1 MAQFI
6 LQSNFKFGEIS
17 PLLFARSDSQIYYN
31 GAKRLR
37 NCLVL
42 PQGGARR
49 RFGTTFTL
57 DLTSIESDY
66 ENYKAFFFVHSD
78 GSKYILLFTP
88 LAISVIYNGSVV
100 ATVVSTYT
108 ASDVQAMDIAQSNE
122 LVFITVGGKSPA
134 ILSRTSAHAG
144 WSLNASPT
152 FTHQPT
158 YDFKQNYD
166 SATFTVYL
174 AGTSTILTD
183 ATNQIGRSVKVTC
196 SLGIFGTNNDYVG
209 GLYFGA
215 GGTIRFTSRID
226 TSNMNGTIIQ
236 TFDSKSAM
244 LDTSLGAGSRII
256 PGQQSVVT
264 EKMFSA
270 TRGWPEKVS
279 FFQNRLW
286 FAKTESL
293 PGVVVGSNFNGFTSG
308 RLNFDDS
315 RTLETSAVSTVLYG
329 RKATLI
335 NHIISYKSLVL
346 FTTSGV
352 YSTSLDLLEPIT
364 PLNVNFMNLQT
375 GDITSDVLPDIL
387 NNNVIFYDKGG
398 SRVKTLVLGEDGTNY
413 QAGTLNILSPHL
425 IDTPYSTAVMD
436 ASDTIDG
443 SYLFVI
449 NNGSDRKGQMAIY
462 NLVEE
467 QGITA
472 WTLNTT
478 GIDSDNEGFRHVV
491 SDGEDVYFI
500 VERTVDGNQKLYL
513 EQLSFDHYMD
523 CAIDYSQSS
532 STTITGLSHLEGLEV
547 EVWGGTSDANEGY
560 EGSFTVSSGEVTIDH
575 AVTQGYVGLTVTP
588 LIGTLPLMVATE
600 FGNNV
605 YRPKHIKNIYI
616 DFYESLNITVND
628 TKLPYFQEN
637 TASMDTALVP
647 QTNFDEVAPMS
658 GWDPR
663 TEIVISQDA
672 PHPFTILGIGMTV
685 EA

>member
-1 MAQFI
+1 MPQFI
-6 LQSNFKFGEIS
+6 LQSNFKFGEVS

-31 GAKRLR
+31 GVRRLR

-49 RFGTTFTL
+49 RFGTTFIR
-57 DLTSIESDY
+57 DLTSLESNY
-66 ENYKAFFFVHSD
+66 LNYKPFFFVHSD
-78 GSKYILLFTP
+78 GSKYLLLFTA
-88 LAISVIYNGSVV
+88 LKITIIRNGTVV
-100 ATVVSTYT
+100 ATVVTTYT
-108 ASDVQAMDIAQSNE
+108 AANVKTLDVAQSNE
-122 LVFITVGGKSPA
+122 LVFITVAGKSPA

-166 SATFTVYL
+166 SANFTIYL
-174 AGTSTILTD
+174 AGSTTILTD
-183 ATNQIGRSVKVTC
+183 ATNQIARSVIVNC
-196 SLGIFGTNNDYVG
+196 STAIFGSNNDYVG

-215 GGTIRFTSRID
+215 SGTVRFTSRID
-226 TSNMNGTIIQ
+226 ASNMNGKILK
-236 TFDSKSAM
+236 TFNDKAALLDSSLSA
-244 LDTSLGAGSRII
+244 AQRII
-256 PGQQSVVT
+256 TGQQSVVT

-286 FAKTESL
+286 FAKTVSL
-293 PGVVVGSNFNGFTSG
+293 PGLVTGSNYNGFTSG

-335 NHIISYKSLVL
+335 NHIISYKSLVI

-364 PLNVNFMNLQT
+364 PLNINFMNLQT
-375 GDITSDVLPDIL
+375 GDITSNLLPNIL
-387 NNNVIFYDKGG
+387 NNSVIFYDKGG
-398 SRVKTLVLGEDGTNY
+398 SRVKTLILTDDGNNY

-425 IDTPYSTAVMD
+425 IDTPYSSAVMD
-436 ASDTIDG
+436 SSSTIDG
-443 SYLFVI
+443 SYLFII
-449 NNGSDRKGQMAIY
+449 NNGSERKGQLAIY

-478 GIDSDNEGFRHVV
+478 GIDADNEGFRHVI
-491 SDGEDVYFI
+491 SDGEDVFFI
-500 VERTVDGNQKLYL
+500 TERTVNSSQKIYL
-513 EQLSFDHYMD
+513 EQLSFDHFTD
-523 CAIDYSQSS
+523 SSIDYTQSS
-532 STTITGLSHLEGLEV
+532 SKTITGLSHLEGLEV
-547 EVWGGTSDANEGY
+547 EVWGGTSSDNEGY
-560 EGSFTVSSGEVTIDH
+560 EGSFTVASGQVTIDH
-575 AVTQGYVGLTVTP
+575 EVTQGYVGIKFTP

-605 YRPKHIKNIYI
+605 YRPKHIKNVYI
-616 DFYESLNITVND
+616 DFYKSIGITVNN
-628 TKLPYFQEN
+628 TKLPYFNEDSN
-637 TASMDTALVP
+637 LMNTALVP
-647 QTNFDEVAPMS
+647 QTNYDEVAPMS

-663 TEIVISQDA
+663 TEIVISQDT